1 MDFKTL
7 IGDDLN
13 EVFFDL
19 EEFATL
25 LTIEGK
31 ETQLKVI
38 FDEKTEIILDNA
50 SEYGDSVANV
60 PSALMKK
67 EDAEQIEHNDRLH
80 IEGSIYTLNYK
91 DEEDVNL
98 VRVYLEKRRD

>member
-7 IGDDLN
+7 IEDDLN
-13 EVFFDL
+13 EVFFNQ

-31 ETQLKVI
+31 ESKFKVI
-38 FDEKTEIILDNA
+38 FDEKTEVIFDNS
-50 SEYGDSVANV
+50 SEYGESVANV

-67 EDAEQIEHNDRLH
+67 EDAELIEHHDRLH
-80 IEGSIYTLNYK
+80 IEGSVYTLNYK